1 VPVLLIGA
9 PPQTITEAPLV
20 ILIYAV
26 LGLMLASALASVLLR
41 STLFVIGAFA
51 ATMVLVALLYL
62 ALAPFLLF
70 AVQLLVF
77 TTVSAAILVGLLRQT
92 TGLGSTPERFS
103 REWIIGA
110 AVAAA
115 LLALLV
121 GVVATTSWPIGPAG
135 NAEAGFGA
143 TLTNSYSVGLAVL
156 AVILASS
163 ALGSGLLLAAPT
175 LPSPRGGGSLRP
187 PSSRDGG
194 SLRASSTGEGGS
206 VRPPS
211 PRERD
216 RGRGSRG

>member
-1 VPVLLIGA
+1 MPVLLIGA
-9 PPQTITEAPLV
+9 PQPITEAPLV

-26 LGLMLASALASVLLR
+26 VALMVASALASVLLR
-41 STLFVIGAFA
+41 NTLYAIAAFA
-51 ATMVLVALLYL
+51 ATMVFVALLYL

-77 TTVSAAILVGLLRQT
+77 TTVSAGLLIGLLRQT
-92 TGLGSTPERFS
+92 EGLQSAQEPFS

-121 GVVATTSWPIGPAG
+121 VVVATTSWPAG
-135 NAEAGFGA
+135 VTAAAGAGFGT
-143 TLTNSYSVGLAVL
+143 TLTNIYSVGLAAL

-163 ALGSGLLLAAPT
+163 ALGGGLLIAAPT
-175 LPSPRGGGSLRP
+175 LPRG
-187 PSSRDGG
+187 
-194 SLRASSTGEGGS
+194 GGS

-211 PRERD
+211 PKERD